1 MALSQSA
8 LLEVLDALKVSDSE
22 DVIRAALQVIL
33 QQLIEAE
40 ATAVIGAGRYEAHRE
55 PDDAAQRSPARV
67 LSHHGRRRGAA
78 RSRSCGTARSSRRC
92 WSGAGGSTRRCS
104 RW

>member
-22 DVIRAALQVIL
+22 DVIRTALQVIL

-40 ATAVIGAGRYEAHRE
+40 ATSVIGAGPYERT
-55 PDDAAQRSPARV
+55 DSRTTQRNGHTV
-67 LSHHGRRRGAA
+67 TE
-78 RSRSCGTARSSRRC
+78 C
-92 WSGAGGSTRRCS
+92 
-104 RW
+104 

>member
-40 ATAVIGAGRYEAHRE
+40 ATSVIGAGRYERA
-55 PDDAAQRSPARV
+55 PI
-67 LSHHGRRRGAA
+67 
-78 RSRSCGTARSSRRC
+78 
-92 WSGAGGSTRRCS
+92 AGPRNATVTVTEC
-104 RW
+104 

>member
-22 DVIRAALQVIL
+22 DVIRTALQVIL

-40 ATAVIGAGRYEAHRE
+40 ATSVIGAGPYERTDSRTTQRNGHR
-55 PDDAAQRSPARV
+55 DRVLTTAAGDVELAIPKFSSTNHRSPVACRAG
-67 LSHHGRRRGAA
+67 LAA
-78 RSRSCGTARSSRRC
+78 SRTLP
-92 WSGAGGSTRRCS
+92 
-104 RW
+104 